1 MKRVNKF
8 CAANAIKSV
17 AGTNFIVAEKRIE
30 AEGGGGARGK
40 QRGREDMYLLR

>member
-30 AEGGGGARGK
+30 ARAGEGARGE